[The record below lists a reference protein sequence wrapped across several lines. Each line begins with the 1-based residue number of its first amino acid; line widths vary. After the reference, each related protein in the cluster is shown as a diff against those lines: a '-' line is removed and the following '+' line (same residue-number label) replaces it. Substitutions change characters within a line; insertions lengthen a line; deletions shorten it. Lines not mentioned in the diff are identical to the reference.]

1 MDVKKK
7 LRLKSQNIEKPTIQK
22 LYRKIV
28 QNISY
33 IVIKGDEIYKL
44 KSKWYNDI
52 IITYVKQIDI

>member
-7 LRLKSQNIEKPTIQK
+7 LRLKAQNIENPTIQK

-44 KSKWYNDI
+44 NLKCYNDI
-52 IITYVKQIDI
+52 IITYVKQIDF